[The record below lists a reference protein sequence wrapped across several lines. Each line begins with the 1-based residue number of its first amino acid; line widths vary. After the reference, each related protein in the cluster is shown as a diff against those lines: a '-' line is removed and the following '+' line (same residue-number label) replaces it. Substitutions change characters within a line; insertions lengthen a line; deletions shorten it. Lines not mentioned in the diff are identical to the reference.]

1 MNIPDVSGFVLKD
14 ALEILKISGI
24 CVKNISPICPP
35 KQRTG
40 EYHDFY
46 RVVRV
51 KKNDDE
57 TVELLV
63 CKPL

>member
-1 MNIPDVSGFVLKD
+1 MNIPDVPGLVLKD
-14 ALEILKISGI
+14 ALELLKIGGI
-24 CVKNISPICPP
+24 SVKKISPVCPP
-35 KQRTG
+35 RQRTG